1 MSIKLPVISG
11 KNAIKV
17 FEKIG
22 YKVVRQKGIH
32 IRLRDYSNQLH
43 KPITVPNHKELKPG
57 LLRMLIKDANLT
69 IEKFLSLIKD
79 L

>member
-1 MSIKLPVISG
+1 MKLPIISG
-11 KNAIKV
+11 KDAIKV

-22 YKVVRQKGIH
+22 YKVVRQKGSH
-32 IRLRDYSNQLH
+32 IRLRNDSNQFH
-43 KPITVPNHKELKPG
+43 KPITIPNHKELKLG

-69 IEKFLSLIKD
+69 IENFLSLLKD